1 MSVKSAGVLLFRLT
15 SAELEVLLVHP
26 GGPFWSKKDLG
37 AWSIPKGEIVE
48 GEDPEAAAVREFE
61 EETGFDISGTMI
73 LLTPIKQKNNK
84 VVQAWAV
91 SQDLNAE
98 NITSNF
104 FEMEWPPK
112 SGRFQKFPEVDKAAW
127 FSCSDARQ
135 KILAAQIPLIDELE
149 KLNAGNI
156 PLA

>member
-127 FSCSDARQ
+127 FSSLPDQ
-135 KILAAQIPLIDELE
+135 
-149 KLNAGNI
+149 
-156 PLA
+156 